1 MPRSALPQPTPAEL
15 EILQQLWQHGPS
27 TVREVQ
33 ERLERDVGYT
43 TVLKLLQ
50 IMTQKGLT
58 SRNEIGRSH
67 VYQAVAAE
75 ESTKRRLVSDLLDRA
90 FDGSAAGLVQQAL
103 SARRATPGELRRI
116 RELLDELE
124 EGKG

>member
-1 MPRSALPQPTPAEL
+1 MPRALPPPTPAEL
-15 EILQQLWQHGPS
+15 EILQLLWRHGPS
-27 TVREVQ
+27 TVRAVQ

-75 ESTKRRLVSDLLDRA
+75 ESTKRKLVSDLLDRA

-103 SARRATPGELRRI
+103 SAKQANPGELRRI
-116 RELLDELE
+116 RELLDQME
-124 EGKG
+124 EGEA

>member
-1 MPRSALPQPTPAEL
+1 MPKRVLPQPTPAEL
-15 EILQQLWQHGPS
+15 EILQLLWRHGPS

-58 SRNEIGRSH
+58 TRNEMARSH
-67 VYQAVAAE
+67 VYQAEAAE
-75 ESTKRRLVSDLLDRA
+75 DQTKGRLVSDLLDRA
-90 FDGSAAGLVQQAL
+90 FEGSATRLVMQAL
-103 SARRATPGELRRI
+103 SAKPATPDELRRI
-116 RELLDELE
+116 RELLDQLE
-124 EGKG
+124 EETP